1 MGEGIERAGAGAVNA
16 AQLLALNNAHATET
30 SLLDADRLAAML
42 AEAFRVEMVG
52 DGHAFLIAFDGDA
65 RYDSP
70 NFLWLRERLRDFVY
84 VDRVVTAPD
93 WRGRGLA
100 AALYGRLFAQ
110 ARQAGRHRVA
120 CEVNARPPNP
130 GSDAFHARM
139 GFTEIGRAA
148 RDGNKI
154 VRFLE
159 RRLEFAT

>member
-1 MGEGIERAGAGAVNA
+1 MGGEIERAGVGAVNA
-16 AQLLALNNAHATET
+16 AHLLALNNAHATET
-30 SLLDADRLAAML
+30 SPLDADRLASML

-52 DGHAFLIAFDGDA
+52 DGHAFLIAFDQDA

-84 VDRVVTAPD
+84 VDRVVTAPQ
-93 WRGRGLA
+93 WRSRGLA

-110 ARQAGRHRVA
+110 ALRAGRHRIA
-120 CEVNARPPNP
+120 CEVNVEPPNP

-139 GFTEIGRAA
+139 GFNEIGRAA
-148 RDGNKI
+148 RDGGRI

-159 RRLEFAT
+159 RRLEPGT